1 MIEKQKIYLA
11 IDLKSFYAS
20 VECID
25 RGLDPMNVNL
35 VVADASR
42 TEKTIC
48 LAASPAIKSFG
59 VSGRAR
65 LFEVIQKV
73 KEINQTRIL
82 LSPRGKLTGKSH
94 FVDELEKYPQLEM
107 TYIAAPPR
115 MARYMEVSTQIYQ
128 IYLKYAAPEDIH
140 VYSIDEVFIDA
151 TPYLKNAGLN
161 AREFATKIVQDV
173 FLTTGITATVGI
185 GTNLYLAKVAMDIVA
200 KHCEPDAYGVRLAEL
215 NELTYRTRL
224 WEHQPL
230 TDFWRVGRG
239 YAKKLEDNGLYT
251 MGDIARCSIGK
262 PNEFY
267 NEELL
272 YQLFGV
278 NAELLI
284 DHAWG
289 WEPCTMSDIKSYKP
303 VANSL
308 GTGQVLHCAYTA
320 EKGRLIS
327 QEMAEQLSLDLVD
340 KCLVTSQLVLTVG
353 YDIENLTNSKYKH
366 HVHQEVK
373 VDFYGRKIPKH
384 AHGTIHIDFPTSST
398 KKIVE
403 AITKLYDQIVD
414 SRLLVRRINIT
425 ACNVIQEDIAKM
437 KSSHSQISLFSDFES
452 LKEKSQKEEIELK
465 KENNLQKT
473 IVSIKKKYGKN
484 SVLKLMNKEEGATMA
499 QRNEQIGGHRA

>member
-1 MIEKQKIYLA
+1 MNLQKTYLA

-25 RGLDPMNVNL
+25 RNLDPMNTNL

-48 LAASPAIKSFG
+48 LAATPAIKSFG

-73 KEINQTRIL
+73 KEVNQTRRIL
-82 LSPRGKLTGKSH
+82 APKGKFTGKSH
-94 FVDELEKYPQLEM
+94 FLDELKNNPSLEM

-140 VYSIDEVFIDA
+140 VYSIDEVFIDI
-151 TPYLKNAGLN
+151 TPYLRSSGMNPK
-161 AREFATKIVQDV
+161 EYATTIVQDV
-173 FLTTGITATVGI
+173 FQTTHITATVGI

-200 KHCEPDAYGVRLAEL
+200 KHTEPNEHGVRMAQL
-215 NELTYRTRL
+215 NELTYRTKL
-224 WEHQPL
+224 WDHQPL
-230 TDFWRVGRG
+230 TDFWRIGRG
-239 YAKKLEDNGLYT
+239 YAKKLEENGLYT
-251 MGDIARCSIGK
+251 MGDIAKCSIGK
-262 PNEFY
+262 ANEFY
-267 NEELL
+267 NEDLL
-272 YQLFGV
+272 YHLFGI

-289 WEPCTMSDIKSYKP
+289 WEPCTMKDIKSYQP

-320 EKGRLIS
+320 KKGRLIS
-327 QEMAEQLSLDLVD
+327 QEMAEQLSLDLVE
-340 KCLVTSQLVLTVG
+340 KCLVTSQIVLTVG
-353 YDIENLTNSKYKH
+353 YDIENLTNSNYKQ

-384 AHGTIHIDFPTSST
+384 AHGTIHIDFPTAST

-403 AITKLYDQIVD
+403 AVTTLYDRIVD
-414 SRLLVRRINIT
+414 PQLLVRRINIT
-425 ACNVIQEDIAKM
+425 ACNVLQEDIAKL
-437 KSSHSQISLFSDFES
+437 KSVHSQISLFSDFETLQERS
-452 LKEKSQKEEIELK
+452 VIEDIELK
-465 KENNLQKT
+465 KENSLQKT

-484 SVLKLMNKEEGATMA
+484 KILKLMNKEEGATMI